1 MLQEVQRRRGSDEK
15 FERVQIG
22 RYHVDL
28 PVADSRKWKKIE
40 EGDGVRKLEVLQDGS
55 FSYK

>member
-1 MLQEVQRRRGSDEK
+1 VLQEVQRRRGSDEK

-28 PVADSRKWKKIE
+28 PVADWKKIDE